1 METEP
6 QNQEQLEN
14 QEPTPAPVKPQST
27 TAPQPDRRGGDR
39 GGDRGQ
45 RNDRGDRERRG
56 RGGLRE
62 RVAEFFGLRRQRG
75 GQDRK
80 EIIINAESLEKRV
93 AVMENGVLE
102 ELSIERSTDERLVG
116 SVFKG
121 RIKNLEHGLKAAFVD
136 IGWEKNAFLHYWDI
150 VPGTLD
156 ASFDPIDDDAGEGE
170 EKPKAAP
177 QERGRQQQRRRPRER
192 EQQQVTPKDVEK
204 MYPPGSEIIVQ
215 VTKGPI
221 GTKGPRIT
229 TNIAIPGRYLVLM
242 PFSSQSGVSRK
253 IEDDKERYRLKKILR
268 SLTIPRGMGV
278 IVRTV
283 GEGQKARY
291 FVRDLSMLLD
301 AWREVEKKIKEK
313 SAPYT
318 VYQEPGVVE
327 RTVRDFLTE
336 EVDRIVIDNKEEYEK
351 MRNMVGAI
359 SWRSKSKVE
368 LYEGDAP
375 IFEKHGV
382 EKQIE
387 DSFRHQVWLKC
398 GGYIVID
405 ETEAMVAI
413 DVNTG
418 RHKSA
423 KDQEDTI
430 LRVNIE
436 AADEICRQLRLR
448 NIGGLL
454 VLDFIDMRSR
464 SHQQEVLNRMRE
476 GLKRDKA
483 KTHLLPISQLGLMEM
498 TRQRQSESFSA
509 AVYEDCPYCKGRG
522 LVKSSESMSV
532 VIQRKISEVL
542 KKNRDKATGLSLRI
556 FVHPEVLQRLKT
568 EDEKML
574 VEMEKR
580 LQGKLSFRSDPALH
594 HEEFK
599 ITNAATGEEL
609 K

>member
-1 METEP
+1 MENEHLNEESTDSTPPQETEAP
-6 QNQEQLEN
+6 RTGS
-14 QEPTPAPVKPQST
+14 TPAPVSGPQQEPRT
-27 TAPQPDRRGGDR
+27 DYRRR
-39 GGDRGQ
+39 S
-45 RNDRGDRERRG
+45 
-56 RGGLRE
+56 GLRE
-62 RVAEFFGLRRQRG
+62 RVAEFLGFRRGRG
-75 GQDRK
+75 GKRGK

-93 AVMENGVLE
+93 AVLENGVLE
-102 ELSIERSTDERLVG
+102 ELSIERATDNRLVG

-156 ASFDPIDDDAGEGE
+156 AAFDPIDENGDE
-170 EKPKAAP
+170 EQKPTEA
-177 QERGRQQQRRRPRER
+177 QGQQGHGHDRRRHQRRGQR
-192 EQQQVTPKDVEK
+192 EQTQISAKDVEK
-204 MYPPGSEIIVQ
+204 MYPPGSEIVVQ

-242 PFSSQSGVSRK
+242 PFSPQSGVSRK
-253 IEDDKERYRLKKILR
+253 IEDDKERGRLKKILR
-268 SLTIPRGMGV
+268 SLRIPKGMGV

-283 GEGQKARY
+283 GEGQRARY
-291 FVRDLSMLLD
+291 FVRDLRMLLD
-301 AWREVEKKIKEK
+301 TWTEVERKIKEK
-313 SAPYT
+313 PAPCT

-336 EVDRIVIDNKEEYEK
+336 DIDRIVIDNPDDCAR
-351 MRNMVGAI
+351 MRDMVGAI
-359 SWRSKSKVE
+359 SWRSKNKVE
-368 LYEGDAP
+368 LYSGNTA
-375 IFEKHGV
+375 IFEQYGV

-398 GGYIVID
+398 GGYIVIE
-405 ETEAMVAI
+405 ETEAMVVI

-418 RHKSA
+418 RHKSQ

-430 LRVNIE
+430 LRVNLE

-448 NIGGLL
+448 NIGGL
-454 VLDFIDMRSR
+454 VVIDFIDMRPR
-464 SHQQEVLNRMRE
+464 SHQMEVLNRMKE

-483 KTHLLPISQLGLMEM
+483 KTHLLPISQLGIMEM
-498 TRQRQSESFSA
+498 TRQRHSESFSA

-522 LVKSSESMSV
+522 LVKSTESMSV

-542 KKNRDKATGLSLRI
+542 KKYKGKESEVALRI
-556 FVHPEVLQRLKT
+556 FVHPDVLQRLKT
-568 EDEKML
+568 EDEKTL
-574 VEMEKR
+574 IEMEKR
-580 LQGKLSFRSDPALH
+580 LQGKLQFRSDPGLH
-594 HEEFK
+594 HEDYR
-599 ITNAATGEEL
+599 ITNAMTGEEM

>member
-6 QNQEQLEN
+6 QNQER
-14 QEPTPAPVKPQST
+14 P
-27 TAPQPDRRGGDR
+27 
-39 GGDRGQ
+39 
-45 RNDRGDRERRG
+45 NDRTPTGEKPPLQPEKPATERAGQERRDDRRG

-62 RVAEFFGLRRQRG
+62 RVAEFLGFRRKSGRR
-75 GQDRK
+75 DSK

-93 AVMENGVLE
+93 AVLENNVLE
-102 ELSIERSTDERLVG
+102 ELSIERTTDERLVG

-136 IGWEKNAFLHYWDI
+136 IGWAKNAFLHYWDI

-156 ASFDPIDDDAGEGE
+156 ANFDPIEDEDEA
-170 EKPKAAP
+170 KPEAP
-177 QERGRQQQRRRPRER
+177 PPAQGGRRPPQRRRPRER
-192 EQQQVTPKDVEK
+192 EQQQITPKDVEK
-204 MYPPGSEIIVQ
+204 MYPAGSEILVQ

-242 PFSSQSGVSRK
+242 PFSPQSGVSRK
-253 IEDDKERYRLKKILR
+253 IEDVRERGRLKKIVR
-268 SLTIPRGMGV
+268 SLRVPKGMGI

-283 GEGQKARY
+283 GEGQRARY
-291 FVRDLSMLLD
+291 FVRDLSMLID
-301 AWREVEKKIKEK
+301 TWREVEKKIKEK
-313 SAPYT
+313 HAPFT

-336 EVDRIVIDNKEEYEK
+336 EVDRIVIDNNDEYEK
-351 MRNMVGAI
+351 MRSMVGAI

-368 LYEGDAP
+368 LYEGDTP
-375 IFEKHGV
+375 IFEKYGV

-387 DSFRHQVWLKC
+387 ESFRHQVWLKC

-405 ETEAMVAI
+405 ETEAMIAI

-448 NIGGLL
+448 NIGGLI
-454 VLDFIDMRSR
+454 VIDFIDMRSR
-464 SHQQEVLNRMRE
+464 GHQMDVLNRMRD
-476 GLKRDKA
+476 GLKRDKS
-483 KTHLLPISQLGLMEM
+483 KTHMLPISQLGLMEM

-509 AVYEDCPYCKGRG
+509 AIYEDCPYCKGRG
-522 LVKSSESMSV
+522 LVKSTESMSV
-532 VIQRKISEVL
+532 VIQRKISELL
-542 KKNRDKATGLSLRI
+542 KRYKDKAGSLSLRI
-556 FVHPEVLQRLKT
+556 LVHPEVLQRLKN
-568 EDEKML
+568 EDEKVL
-574 VEMEKR
+574 VEMEKK
-580 LQGKLSFRSDPALH
+580 LQGKLQFRSDAGLH

-599 ITNAATGEEL
+599 VTNATTNEEL

>member
-6 QNQEQLEN
+6 NKTEQAQPQE
-14 QEPTPAPVKPQST
+14 TRAPAAR
-27 TAPQPDRRGGDR
+27 TAAAPDSEK
-39 GGDRGQ
+39 
-45 RNDRGDRERRG
+45 RGDSQRG
-56 RGGLRE
+56 RGGFRE
-62 RVAEFFGLRRQRG
+62 RVAEFLGFRRSRG
-75 GQDRK
+75 GRDRK

-93 AVMENGVLE
+93 AVLENGVLE
-102 ELSIERSTDERLVG
+102 ELSIERTTDERLVG

-121 RIKNLEHGLKAAFVD
+121 RVKNLEHGLKAAFVD

-156 ASFDPIDDDAGEGE
+156 ASFDPIDEENGEAAGT
-170 EKPKAAP
+170 PPSQPPPA
-177 QERGRQQQRRRPRER
+177 RRRPRER

-204 MYPPGSEIIVQ
+204 LYPPGSEIIVQ

-229 TNIAIPGRYLVLM
+229 TNIAVPGRYLVLM
-242 PFSSQSGVSRK
+242 PFSPQSGVSRK
-253 IEDDKERYRLKKILR
+253 IEDDRERHRLKKILR
-268 SLTIPRGMGV
+268 SLSIPRGMGV

-291 FVRDLSMLLD
+291 FVRDLRMLLD
-301 AWREVEKKIKEK
+301 TWREVERKIKEK
-313 SAPYT
+313 PAPCT

-336 EVDRIVIDNKEEYEK
+336 EVDRIVIDNAEEYEK

-359 SWRSKSKVE
+359 SWRSKNKVE
-368 LYEGDAP
+368 LYDEDAP
-375 IFEKHGV
+375 IFEKFGV

-430 LRVNIE
+430 LRVNLE

-454 VLDFIDMRSR
+454 VIDFIDMRSR
-464 SHQQEVLNRMRE
+464 AHQQEVLNRMRE

-483 KTHLLPISQLGLMEM
+483 KTHVLPISQLGLMEM
-498 TRQRQSESFSA
+498 TRQRQSESFSS

-522 LVKSSESMSV
+522 LVKSTESMSV
-532 VIQRKISEVL
+532 VIQRKISEIL
-542 KKNRDKATGLSLRI
+542 KKNKDQSVALSLRI
-556 FVHPEVLQRLKT
+556 FVHPDELQRLKN
-568 EDEKML
+568 EDEKVL
-574 VEMEKR
+574 LEMEKR
-580 LQGKLSFRSDPALH
+580 LQGKLQFRSDPALH

>member
-1 METEP
+1 MENEHHNEESTDSASSQPTESP
-6 QNQEQLEN
+6 RNESQ
-14 QEPTPAPVKPQST
+14 PAPAPV
-27 TAPQPDRRGGDR
+27 PDPRADNRR
-39 GGDRGQ
+39 
-45 RNDRGDRERRG
+45 

-62 RVAEFFGLRRQRG
+62 RVAEFLGFRRNRG
-75 GQDRK
+75 GKRGK

-93 AVMENGVLE
+93 AVLENGVLE
-102 ELSIERSTDERLVG
+102 ELSIERATDNRLVG

-156 ASFDPIDDDAGEGE
+156 AAFDPIDENGDGEH
-170 EKPKAAP
+170 KPSEAQGPPAP
-177 QERGRQQQRRRPRER
+177 QGHGHDRRRHQRRGQR
-192 EQQQVTPKDVEK
+192 EQTQVSPKDVEK
-204 MYPPGSEIIVQ
+204 MYPPGSEIVVQ

-242 PFSSQSGVSRK
+242 PFSPQSGVSRK
-253 IEDDKERYRLKKILR
+253 IEDDKERLRLKKILR
-268 SLTIPRGMGV
+268 SLRIPKGMGV

-283 GEGQKARY
+283 GEGQRARY
-291 FVRDLSMLLD
+291 FVRDLRMLLD
-301 AWREVEKKIKEK
+301 TWTEVERKIKEK
-313 SAPYT
+313 PAPCT

-336 EVDRIVIDNKEEYEK
+336 DIDRIVIDNPDDFAR
-351 MRNMVGAI
+351 MRDMVGAI
-359 SWRSKSKVE
+359 SWRSKNKVE
-368 LYEGDAP
+368 LYSGNTA
-375 IFEKHGV
+375 IFEQHGV

-398 GGYIVID
+398 GGYIVIE
-405 ETEAMVAI
+405 ETEAMVVI

-418 RHKSA
+418 RHKSQ

-430 LRVNIE
+430 LRVNLD

-448 NIGGLL
+448 NIGGL
-454 VLDFIDMRSR
+454 VVIDFIDMRPR
-464 SHQQEVLNRMRE
+464 SHQMEVLNRMKE

-483 KTHLLPISQLGLMEM
+483 KTHLLPISQLGIMEM
-498 TRQRQSESFSA
+498 TRQRHSESFSA

-522 LVKSSESMSV
+522 MVKSTESMSV

-542 KKNRDKATGLSLRI
+542 KKYKGRDSEIALRI
-556 FVHPEVLQRLKT
+556 FVHPDVLQRLKT
-568 EDEKML
+568 EDEKTL
-574 VEMEKR
+574 IEMEKR
-580 LQGKLSFRSDPALH
+580 LQGKLQFRSDPALH
-594 HEEFK
+594 HEDYR
-599 ITNAATGEEL
+599 ITNAMTGEDV